1 MEAFPFFNQILH
13 TRRIDRPVMMWFQIH
28 ARGGGGPSA
37 CSPEIFLLKGRN
49 LGHPECSKI
58 HYYQPRNQPF

>member
-28 ARGGGGPSA
+28 AGGGGSECMLPRNF
-37 CSPEIFLLKGRN
+37 FLSKGRN
-49 LGHPECSKI
+49 LGHPKCSKI
-58 HYYQPRNQPF
+58 HYYQPF

>member
-28 ARGGGGPSA
+28 ARGGGGS
-37 CSPEIFLLKGRN
+37 
-49 LGHPECSKI
+49 ECML
-58 HYYQPRNQPF
+58 PRNFFIKRAQSGAS